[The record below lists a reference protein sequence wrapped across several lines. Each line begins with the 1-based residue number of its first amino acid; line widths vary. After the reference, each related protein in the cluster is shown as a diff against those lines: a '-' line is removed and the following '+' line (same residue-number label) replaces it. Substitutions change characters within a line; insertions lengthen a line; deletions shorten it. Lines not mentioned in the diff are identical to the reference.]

1 MEIMASAC
9 LGWPQNINELKHCQL
24 NGIGGNVGVGRT
36 AGGNTTSR
44 RISPSSSLLGELD
57 MGVLCCGDFFNA
69 TEWTHVHGNAEVKL
83 NELVGTVGP
92 VADRFGRG
100 GRQILSRVK
109 LIYMGG

>member
-1 MEIMASAC
+1 M
-9 LGWPQNINELKHCQL
+9 
-24 NGIGGNVGVGRT
+24 GRT

-83 NELVGTVGP
+83 NELVRTVGP
-92 VADRFGRG
+92 VADRFGRRCG
-100 GRQILSRVK
+100 QDFEPGEVDLYGW
-109 LIYMGG
+109 L